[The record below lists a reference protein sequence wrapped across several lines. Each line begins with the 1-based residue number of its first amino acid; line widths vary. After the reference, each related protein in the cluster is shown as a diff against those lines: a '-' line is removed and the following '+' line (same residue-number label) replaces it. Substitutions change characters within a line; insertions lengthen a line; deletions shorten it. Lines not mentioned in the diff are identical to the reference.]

1 MKRDKL
7 RLFLTKGPLNTSRT
21 ATNGYCLKFP
31 VGFREGNTVT
41 DAWDFFSRQAQIS
54 KLLTDKKCLALVEF
68 FDASFTNHSFLVRM
82 APLKAG
88 SARHHRWSVC
98 RGHGAASGAHKW
110 QAESDRRGRHISVA
124 RWAREERWFL
134 EEPPSGLRGGEE
146 KRRKEMSWDEI
157 CGALDKIESES
168 EIESESNHRC
178 AAR

>member
-124 RWAREERWFL
+124 RWAREER
-134 EEPPSGLRGGEE
+134 RGGSWRSLQVVWEEE
-146 KRRKEMSWDEI
+146 KRREEKRWVGM
-157 CGALDKIESES
+157 
-168 EIESESNHRC
+168 RF
-178 AAR
+178 AAPLTRSRANQK